1 MKKISLL
8 LILLFGLSACSIGHK
23 CTYTQEGTK
32 LSSWLWFTTEV
43 PIDLSKSNCS

>member
-32 LSSWLWFTTEV
+32 LSSWLWFTKDV